1 MIIMTRHNRRWMRA
15 AHRRRGE
22 QGLTLI
28 ELLLAL
34 AILAVLTGFLAGGL
48 SIGRRAFDADR
59 SSGVSAETDTAIQAV
74 SSLIASA
81 LPVPANTAS
90 QKSGIVFDGRQAT
103 LSFVG
108 LSEGRALRG
117 GPHMIVLRRSGSD
130 LVVDV
135 VRSAPEAAGGA
146 AVPAPTRV
154 VALSGVRDIRFSYFG
169 SMNPSGPPG
178 WQAQWFRAERLPEL
192 VSIQIDF
199 DDPLRNEPARI
210 IALRQG

>member
-1 MIIMTRHNRRWMRA
+1 MMPAGHDRRWMRA
-15 AHRRRGE
+15 GRRRRGE
-22 QGLTLI
+22 QGLSLI

-59 SSGVSAETDTAIQAV
+59 ASGVSGETDAAIQAI

-81 LPVPANTAS
+81 LPVPASTATA
-90 QKSGIVFDGRQAT
+90 KSGIVFDGRQAT
-103 LSFVG
+103 LSFMG

-117 GPHMIVLRRSGSD
+117 GPHMIRLRRSGVD

-135 VRSAPEAAGGA
+135 VGSAPGAAADAAGLT
-146 AVPAPTRV
+146 PTRV
-154 VALSGVRDIRFSYFG
+154 IALSGVRDIRFSYFG
-169 SMNPSGPPG
+169 STKPAEPPG
-178 WQAQWFRAERLPEL
+178 WQAQWFRAERLPDL

-199 DDPLRNEPARI
+199 EDARRNEPARI

>member
-1 MIIMTRHNRRWMRA
+1 MIMATRNRRWRRIGR
-15 AHRRRGE
+15 RRRGE

-28 ELLLAL
+28 ELLLGLAL
-34 AILAVLTGFLAGGL
+34 LAVLTGFLAGGL
-48 SIGRRAFDADR
+48 SMGRRAFEVDR
-59 SSGVSAETDTAIQAV
+59 ASGVSGETDAAIQAL

-81 LPVPANTAS
+81 LPIPASAANP
-90 QKSGIVFDGRQAT
+90 KSGIVFDGRQAT
-103 LSFVG
+103 LSFIG

-117 GPHMIVLRRSGSD
+117 GPHMIRLRRSGMD

-135 VRSAPEAAGGA
+135 VGSTPEVAGDAAG
-146 AVPAPTRV
+146 PTPTRV

-169 SMNPSGPPG
+169 SASPAAPPG
-178 WQAQWFRAERLPEL
+178 WQAQWFRAERLPDL

-199 DDPLRNEPARI
+199 EDTRRNEPARI

>member
-1 MIIMTRHNRRWMRA
+1 MIMTTRNRRWRRVGR
-15 AHRRRGE
+15 RRRGE

-34 AILAVLTGFLAGGL
+34 ALLAVLTGFLAGGL

-59 SSGVSAETDTAIQAV
+59 ASGVSGETDAAIQAL

-81 LPVPANTAS
+81 LPIPASTANP
-90 QKSGIVFDGRQAT
+90 KSGIVFDGRQAT
-103 LSFVG
+103 LSFIG

-117 GPHMIVLRRSGSD
+117 GPHMIRLRRSGMD

-135 VRSAPEAAGGA
+135 VGSTPEVAGDAAG
-146 AVPAPTRV
+146 PTPTRV

-169 SMNPSGPPG
+169 SAGPAAPPG
-178 WQAQWFRAERLPEL
+178 WQAQWFRAERLPDL

-199 DDPLRNEPARI
+199 EDARRNEPARI

>member
-1 MIIMTRHNRRWMRA
+1 MIMTRQNRRWMRA

-59 SSGVSAETDTAIQAV
+59 SSEIRGETDAAIQAV

-81 LPVPANTAS
+81 LPVSANP
-90 QKSGIVFDGRQAT
+90 KSGIVFDGRQVSLT
-103 LSFVG
+103 FVG

-117 GPHMIVLRRSGSD
+117 GPHMIVLRRNGRN

-146 AVPAPTRV
+146 AVPPPTRV

-169 SMNPSGPPG
+169 SMTASGPPG
-178 WQAQWFRAERLPEL
+178 WQTQWFRAERLPDL

>member
-1 MIIMTRHNRRWMRA
+1 MMRAGHDRRWMRA
-15 AHRRRGE
+15 GRRRRGE
-22 QGLTLI
+22 QGLSLI

-59 SSGVSAETDTAIQAV
+59 ASGVSGETDAAIQAI

-81 LPVPANTAS
+81 LPVPASTATA
-90 QKSGIVFDGRQAT
+90 KSGIVFDGRQAT
-103 LSFVG
+103 LSFMG

-117 GPHMIVLRRSGSD
+117 GPHMIRLRRSGVD

-135 VRSAPEAAGGA
+135 VGSAPEAAADA
-146 AVPAPTRV
+146 AGLTPTRV
-154 VALSGVRDIRFSYFG
+154 IALSGVRDIRFSYFG
-169 SMNPSGPPG
+169 STKPAEPPG
-178 WQAQWFRAERLPEL
+178 WQAQWFRAERLPDL

-199 DDPLRNEPARI
+199 EDARRNEPARI

>member
-1 MIIMTRHNRRWMRA
+1 MIITRHNRRWMRA
-15 AHRRRGE
+15 AHRRCGE

-48 SIGRRAFDADR
+48 SIGRRAFVADR
-59 SSGVSAETDTAIQAV
+59 SSEIRGETDGAIQAV

-81 LPVPANTAS
+81 LPVPATPNT
-90 QKSGIVFDGRQAT
+90 GIVFDGRQVSLT
-103 LSFVG
+103 FVG

-117 GPHMIVLRRSGSD
+117 GPHTIVLRRSGGD
-130 LVVDV
+130 LVVDM
-135 VRSAPEAAGGA
+135 VRSSPEAVGSA
-146 AVPAPTRV
+146 AVPPSTRV
-154 VALSGVRDIRFSYFG
+154 VALSGVRDVRFSYFG
-169 SMNPSGPPG
+169 SMKPAEPPG
-178 WQAQWFRAERLPEL
+178 WQAQWFRAERLPDL

>member
-1 MIIMTRHNRRWMRA
+1 MMPAKHNRRWMRA
-15 AHRRRGE
+15 GRRRRGE
-22 QGLTLI
+22 QGLSLI

-59 SSGVSAETDTAIQAV
+59 ASGVSGETDAAIQAI

-81 LPVPANTAS
+81 LPVPASTANP
-90 QKSGIVFDGRQAT
+90 KSGIVFDGRQAT
-103 LSFVG
+103 LSFMG

-117 GPHMIVLRRSGSD
+117 GPHMIRLRRSGVD

-135 VRSAPEAAGGA
+135 VGSAPEAAADA
-146 AVPAPTRV
+146 AGLTPTRV
-154 VALSGVRDIRFSYFG
+154 IALSGVRDIRFSYFG
-169 SMNPSGPPG
+169 STKPAEPPG
-178 WQAQWFRAERLPEL
+178 WQAQWFRSERLPDL

-199 DDPLRNEPARI
+199 EDARRNEPARI

>member
-1 MIIMTRHNRRWMRA
+1 MIRTVRDRRLRRA
-15 AHRRRGE
+15 GHRRRGE

-34 AILAVLTGFLAGGL
+34 AILTVLTGSLAGGL

-59 SSGVSAETDTAIQAV
+59 SNEIASETDAAIKAI

-81 LPVPANTAS
+81 LPVRASAAN
-90 QKSGIVFDGRQAT
+90 QKSGIVFDGRQNT

-108 LSEGRALRG
+108 LSEGRSLRG
-117 GPHMIVLRRSGSD
+117 GPHKISLRRSGGD
-130 LVVDV
+130 FIVDV
-135 VRSAPEAAGGA
+135 VGPAAETA
-146 AVPAPTRV
+146 REVSVLTPTRV
-154 VALSGVRDIRFSYFG
+154 VALSGVREIRFSYFG
-169 SMNPSGPPG
+169 AATAPGAPG
-178 WQAQWFRAERLPEL
+178 WQAEWLRAERMPDL

-199 DDPLRNEPARI
+199 EDVRRNEPARI